1 MINNFFFYY
10 KKKIN
15 KLEEKFYKIF
25 EKIKNKK
32 NINLNENVKIFFY
45 YNKYKNIKF
54 LKNIFLY
61 LKISKNLKKMVRGV
75 LIKILKKKKC
85 IRCKYKII
93 KKNKKNIL
101 CKKCFLIIFKQKIE
115 PI

>member
-15 KLEEKFYKIF
+15 KLEKNFYKIF
-25 EKIKNKK
+25 EKIKSKK
-32 NINLNENVKIFFY
+32 NINLSENVKIIFY
-45 YNKYKNIKF
+45 YNEDKNIKF

-61 LKISKNLKKMVRGV
+61 LKIVKNFKKGNESF

-101 CKKCFLIIFKQKIE
+101 CKKCFIVIFKQK
-115 PI
+115 